1 MEFSMANH
9 KYQVGQNIRFRP
21 NRMSSLLGPQY
32 GTITRQLP
40 VEAGNHLYR
49 IKCVAEKG
57 ERVAAE
63 GDLSLDNL
71 DAIPFA
77 K

>member
-1 MEFSMANH
+1 MASH

-32 GTITRQLP
+32 GTITRRLP

-63 GDLSLDNL
+63 GDLSLQSL
-71 DAIPFA
+71 DEIVFSS
-77 K
+77 

>member
-1 MEFSMANH
+1 
-9 KYQVGQNIRFRP
+9 
-21 NRMSSLLGPQY
+21 MSSLLGPQY

-77 K
+77 N

>member
-1 MEFSMANH
+1 MEVSMTSH

-21 NRMSSLLGPQY
+21 NRMSALLGPQY

-40 VEAGNHLYR
+40 IEAGHRLYR

-63 GDLSLDNL
+63 GDLSLQSL
-71 DAIPFA
+71 DHGL
-77 K
+77 

>member
-1 MEFSMANH
+1 MASH

-21 NRMSSLLGPQY
+21 NSMSSLLGPQY

-40 VEAGNHLYR
+40 VEAGNYLYR

-57 ERVAAE
+57 ERVATE
-63 GDLSLDNL
+63 GDLSLQNIADTTP
-71 DAIPFA
+71 AS
-77 K
+77 